1 MPSVP
6 QRFAE
11 LRRLLCARPACCF
24 AAAGTLQSARAE
36 PLPDLVLSCC
46 QGQLI
51 QRKLQETLKK
61 LFLGSQTVP
70 VVALLPNHAL
80 ALGLCFDTILFC
92 RVFHL
97 ADLAHASWTT
107 LHGKTPPGWQRES
120 KGQFYGGDTSFL
132 PKVTPLQVSPLS
144 SFPTKEK
151 YHVHDT
157 EICIWPGCLQ
167 HCRDL
172 GSQHRTITTER
183 S

>member
-11 LRRLLCARPACCF
+11 LWRLLCARPAYCF
-24 AAAGTLQSARAE
+24 AAAVTLQSARAE
-36 PLPDLVLSCC
+36 PLPDLVLLRC

-61 LFLGSQTVP
+61 IFLGSLAVP
-70 VVALLPNHAL
+70 AVALLPNHAL
-80 ALGLCFDTILFC
+80 ALGLCFDTILLC

-97 ADLAHASWTT
+97 ADLAHASRTT
-107 LHGKTPPGWQRES
+107 LHGKTPPGWQRKS
-120 KGQFYGGDTSFL
+120 KGQFYGGDISFL

-144 SFPTKEK
+144 SLPAREK

-167 HCRDL
+167 HCRDV
-172 GSQHRTITTER
+172 GSQHKTVTTER